1 MNLKDFLDSKNIK
14 YPELIVSDDLKTH
27 TLVGLLNEYASIHSE
42 KYLCYS
48 KIIELI
54 DESDDLKELEIKV
67 NRFFKSY

>member
-1 MNLKDFLDSKNIK
+1 MNVKEFFDSKNIK
-14 YPELIVSDDLKTH
+14 YPELIVSDDFKTH
-27 TLVGLLNEYASIHSE
+27 TLAGLLIEYADINS
-42 KYLCYS
+42 KNYLCFS